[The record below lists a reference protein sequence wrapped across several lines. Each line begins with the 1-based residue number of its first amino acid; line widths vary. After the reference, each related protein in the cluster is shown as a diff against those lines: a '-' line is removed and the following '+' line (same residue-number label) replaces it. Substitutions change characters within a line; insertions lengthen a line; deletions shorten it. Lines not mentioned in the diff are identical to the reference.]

1 MTDRHVKITVIVR
14 VDAER
19 AERCGQN
26 CEFLVR
32 EAPAKYRCAFFGQG
46 LTVRSGRPRRCR
58 DCIQSEQSTVPSSTP

>member
-1 MTDRHVKITVIVR
+1 VTDRHVKITVIVR

-32 EAPAKYRCAFFGQG
+32 EAPAKYRCTFFGQG
-46 LTVRSGRPRRCR
+46 LTVRSGRARRCR
-58 DCIQSEQSTVPSSTP
+58 DCIQSEQVAQETP